1 MSSSD
6 CKQFMENWCYDRQT
20 LFSFAKHYETGEP
33 IPEDLYQ
40 KLKAAKTYR
49 AASMMLR
56 QLQFSMVDLELH
68 SRYDPES
75 SESVFEVDQRIAKKM
90 LVMQP
95 LKEDRFLCAFAHI
108 FAGGYSAGDYCFFSL
123 ISHDLVVVGLAQQ
136 VRKSGVDFC
145 FLMY

>member
-1 MSSSD
+1 
-6 CKQFMENWCYDRQT
+6 MENWCYDRQT

-33 IPEDLYQ
+33 IPEELYQ

-108 FAGGYSAGDYCFFSL
+108 FAGGYSAGD
-123 ISHDLVVVGLAQQ
+123 
-136 VRKSGVDFC
+136 
-145 FLMY
+145 